1 MAKIIA
7 LANQKGGVGKTTTS
21 INLAASLATLEKS
34 VLVVDADPQANASS
48 GLGID
53 LAEVD
58 CSLYECIIDHADVR
72 DAIYTTDINGLDIIP
87 SHIDLV
93 GAEIEMLNI
102 ENREKVIKQLLAPIR
117 DDYDYIL
124 IDTPPYS
131 MLADAENM
139 GEVIDGALMV
149 VRQNY
154 ASRVSVVDA
163 VTRLSEIDVPVVGY
177 ILNACVGGSLGQYGY
192 GYGDKESR

>member
-1 MAKIIA
+1 MDFDR
-7 LANQKGGVGKTTTS
+7 N
-21 INLAASLATLEKS
+21 AAAR
-34 VLVVDADPQANASS
+34 
-48 GLGID
+48 
-53 LAEVD
+53 LAETIHAIIPNK
-58 CSLYECIIDHADVR
+58 LNIIFAGECED
-72 DAIYTTDINGLDIIP
+72 YTTDVLSEQRAG
-87 SHIDLV
+87 
-93 GAEIEMLNI
+93 EMLG
-102 ENREKVIKQLLAPIR
+102 QLR
-117 DDYDYIL
+117 QSYDYIL

-131 MLADAENM
+131 ILADAENM